1 MTRDEA
7 IAAIT
12 GRLVEHYRPERIYLF
27 GSEARGDAGPDSDLD
42 FCVVVPDDAP
52 VELLRDGGI
61 YSVLRS
67 MGYPKDIVPWR
78 RSDFEARAAHI
89 RASLPATVV
98 REGRLL
104 YDSRP
109 VAACSR
115 RACSS
120 RLLYFRAGSRRS
132 WSEGDAQPTLV

>member
-1 MTRDEA
+1 MMTRDEA

-12 GRLVEHYRPERIYLF
+12 VRLVEFYHPERIYLF
-27 GSEARGDAGPDSDLD
+27 GSAARGDAGPDSYLD

-52 VELLRDGGI
+52 ADLLGDGGI
-61 YSVLRS
+61 YSLLRG

-78 RSDFEARAAHI
+78 RSDFDGRAAHVL
-89 RASLPATVV
+89 ASLPATVI

-109 VAACSR
+109 VAA
-115 RACSS
+115 
-120 RLLYFRAGSRRS
+120 
-132 WSEGDAQPTLV
+132 

>member
-12 GRLVEHYRPERIYLF
+12 VRLVEFYHPERIYLF
-27 GSEARGDAGPDSDLD
+27 GSAARGDAGPDSDLD

-52 VELLRDGGI
+52 ADLLGDGGI
-61 YSVLRS
+61 YSLLRG

-78 RSDFEARAAHI
+78 RSDFDARATHVL
-89 RASLPATVV
+89 ASLPATVI

-109 VAACSR
+109 VAA
-115 RACSS
+115 
-120 RLLYFRAGSRRS
+120 
-132 WSEGDAQPTLV
+132 